1 MFLTQTNKEPQD
13 ILLTS
18 EFRPKAYFLIQTTAP
33 ARQEFLRKAQSKFNK
48 LSNTKKHGS
57 NLAYVKQVHD
67 LDRFRL
73 WKKAA

>member
-18 EFRPKAYFLIQTTAP
+18 EFRPKAYFYNTDNST
-33 ARQEFLRKAQSKFNK
+33 ARQEFLRRAQSKFNK

-67 LDRFRL
+67 LNRFRL